1 MNNVES
7 LESCNIDPRKSCH
20 DAKYRGAKWGKTH
33 GTMRTLMRHL
43 HGAVPVPFRYHNE
56 DDEED
61 DESSLS
67 LTGLAVRAGTARC
80 SELPFQQVMQNLS

>member
-1 MNNVES
+1 MV
-7 LESCNIDPRKSCH
+7 L
-20 DAKYRGAKWGKTH
+20 
-33 GTMRTLMRHL
+33 TLNPQNLHQPV

-67 LTGLAVRAGTARC
+67 LTGLAVFAGTARC
-80 SELPFQQVMQNLS
+80 SELPFQQVMQALSYSCASTMPE

>member
-1 MNNVES
+1 MTHVES

-43 HGAVPVPFRYHNE
+43 HGAEPVTFRYHNE
-56 DDEED
+56 DVEED
-61 DESSLS
+61 DESSQSLS
-67 LTGLAVRAGTARC
+67 GLAVCAVAARC
-80 SELPFQQVMQNLS
+80 SELLFQQAMQTLS